1 VARKRTI
8 TAKTKEERV
17 TPSVHNANEG
27 KNSVEAFLIE
37 SAWEVCNQ
45 VGGIYT
51 VIRSKVP
58 SIEEKWDGNYLLM
71 GPYFQNKASVE
82 FEPIQNIEDE
92 DDSIG
97 KVVKYMR
104 NQGFEVYY
112 GYWLV
117 SGRPKVVLFNPFSAY
132 PRLGEIKYMLWAD
145 HNISTPDGDDLLNQ
159 VIAFGY
165 MAKVFL
171 KELVAEE
178 SFKKQIIAHFHEW
191 MVGTIIPDIRKE
203 GLPITT
209 VFTTH
214 ATLLGRYLAMNDDDF
229 YGHLAFYDWEQ
240 EAKNFNI
247 EAMVKIERASAH
259 GAHVFTTVSEVTG
272 RECEYL
278 LGRIPDLILPNGLNI
293 ERFTALHEFQN
304 LHLQY
309 KEMIHEFVM
318 GHFFQSYS
326 FDLDKT
332 LYFFTSGRYEYRNKG
347 YDLTLEALARLNW
360 KMKEAGLE
368 TTVVM
373 FFITKQPYSTI
384 NPKVLQSRAVM
395 EEIRETC
402 EAIEKQVGNRLFCSA
417 AESTDGRLP
426 NLNEFV
432 DEYWKLRLRRTLLSW
447 KSSEL
452 PIVVTHN
459 LYNDDK
465 DEILG
470 FLRTA
475 NLVNNAHDKVKVV
488 YHPDFISPTNPL
500 FGMEY
505 GQFVRGCH
513 MGIFPSY
520 YEPWGYTPL
529 ECMASGVSAVT
540 SDLSGFGDY
549 VLHNIEE
556 PESKG
561 IYVVNRAMKGFHEAA
576 EQLANMLFNF
586 AKMNRRDRI
595 NQRNRVESSAEHF
608 DWQNL
613 TKFYDEAYKLALER
627 ANV

>member
-1 VARKRTI
+1 MKSMEPA
-8 TAKTKEERV
+8 EE
-17 TPSVHNANEG
+17 
-27 KNSVEAFLIE
+27 FLIE
-37 SAWEVCNQ
+37 TAWEVCNQ

-58 SIEEKWDGNYLLM
+58 SISEKWNGNYLLI
-71 GPYFQNKASVE
+71 GPYFHGKASAE
-82 FEPIQNIEDE
+82 FEPITQIDPNDI
-92 DDSIG
+92 IG
-97 KVVKYMR
+97 KIVDRMR
-104 NQGFEVYY
+104 HQGLEVHY

-117 SGRPKVVLFNPFSAY
+117 SGRPKVLLFNPFSVF

-159 VIAFGY
+159 VVAFGFLV
-165 MAKVFL
+165 KLFL
-171 KELVAEE
+171 KELVSE
-178 SFKKQIIAHFHEW
+178 KKFNKKIVTHFHEW
-191 MVGTIIPDIRKE
+191 MVGTVIPDIRKE
-203 GLPITT
+203 NLPVTT

-214 ATLLGRYLAMNDDDF
+214 ATLLGRYLAMNDHEF
-229 YGHLAFYDWEQ
+229 YEHLPYYNWEA

-247 EAMVKIERASAH
+247 ESMVRIERAAAH
-259 GAHVFTTVSEVTG
+259 GAHVFSTVSEVTG
-272 RECEYL
+272 RECQYL
-278 LGRIPDLILPNGLNI
+278 LGREADIILPNGLNI

-309 KEMIHEFVM
+309 KEQIHEFVM

-332 LYFFTSGRYEYRNKG
+332 LYFFTSGRYEYKNKG

-360 KMKEAGLE
+360 KMKEAGMD

-402 EAIEKQVGNRLFCSA
+402 EAIEKQVGNRLFCAA
-417 AESTDGRLP
+417 AESDDGKLP
-426 NLNEFV
+426 DLNAYV

-447 KSSEL
+447 KSEEL

-459 LYNDDK
+459 IYNDDK
-465 DEILG
+465 DEILN
-470 FLRTA
+470 FIRSA
-475 NLVNNAHDKVKVV
+475 NLVNNSHDRVKMV

-513 MGIFPSY
+513 LGVFPSY

-529 ECMASGVSAVT
+529 ECMASGVPAVT

-549 VLHNIEE
+549 VIKNVEK
-556 PESKG
+556 PQKKG
-561 IYVVNRAMKGFHEAA
+561 IYVVNRVNDNFYGSA
-576 EQLANMLFNF
+576 EQLANMLFSFVN
-586 AKMNRRDRI
+586 MSRRDRI
-595 NQRNRVESSAEHF
+595 QQRNLVESSSEDF

-613 TKFYDEAYKLALER
+613 TKFYDQAYKLAFER
-627 ANV
+627 GGF